1 MNFKKLSLRIRI
13 FLSMTLLILLTY
25 VLIAIMTVFQYKEQ
39 TKEYNSS
46 RFDRK
51 EDAIRLDIGYVMR
64 NSIYPL
70 ETKNIKRIFE
80 KRILEIKSVHKVN
93 IKMYDLKGS
102 LLISSEPIFKHSDSE
117 EVIGYEDLKQL
128 KEKNSHRLTQGS
140 DVEGKS
146 LLASYTY
153 IDDQGENP
161 IGILK
166 LHYLQDNSAQEKDL
180 GEFLYRLGIVY
191 VLMFFT
197 AIIFA
202 YFLSSYITRSLK
214 TIIDKMSETG
224 LDRKNEKIVLGNV
237 SLEIRKLVQAYNIM
251 VDELEESAVK
261 LAKSE
266 REQAWREMAKQ
277 VAHEIK
283 NPLTPMRLTVQS
295 FERRFDAADP
305 MIREKLKDYSDT
317 LIQQIDVMS
326 AIASAFSDFAQMPT
340 QRKEMIEVVGV
351 IRMALDIFNKR
362 HINYHVNAEKILVNL
377 DKSQLIRVVT
387 NVIQNAI
394 HATEDQKNPI
404 IELTLL
410 DNENAIEILVSDNGK
425 GIKEDLKNKVF
436 EPRFTTKSSG
446 MGLGLPMIKKILEG
460 YGGSIEFSSKE
471 DVGTIF
477 TICIPKE

>member
-1 MNFKKLSLRIRI
+1 
-13 FLSMTLLILLTY
+13 MTLLILLTY
-25 VLIAIMTVFQYKEQ
+25 VLIAVMTVFQYKEQ
-39 TKEYNSS
+39 TYEYNTS

-51 EDAIRLDIGYVMR
+51 EDAIRMDIGYVMF
-64 NSIYPL
+64 NSTYSL
-70 ETKNIKRIFE
+70 ETANIKNIFE
-80 KRILEIKSVHKVN
+80 KRIFEIKRVHKVN
-93 IKMYDLKGS
+93 IKMYDLRGN
-102 LLISSEPIFKHSDSE
+102 LLISSEPVFKHSESE
-117 EVIGYEDLKQL
+117 EAVSKDDLTQL
-128 KEKNSHRLTQGS
+128 KEKKSHRLTQGI
-140 DVEGKS
+140 DEEGSS

-153 IDDQGENP
+153 INDQGENP

-166 LHYLQDNSAQEKDL
+166 LHYVQDNSAQEKDL

-191 VLMFFT
+191 VLMFFI
-197 AIIFA
+197 AIVFA

-237 SLEIRKLVQAYNIM
+237 SLEIRKLVQAYNVM

-295 FERRFDAADP
+295 FERRFDPTDP
-305 MIREKLKDYSDT
+305 KIKEKLKDYSET

-326 AIASAFSDFAQMPT
+326 SIASAFSDFAQMPT
-340 QRKEMIEVVGV
+340 KRKESVEVVGV
-351 IRMALDIFNKR
+351 IKMALDIFNKNY
-362 HINYHVNAEKILVNL
+362 INYHVNADKIFVNL
-377 DKSQLIRVVT
+377 DKSQLVRVVT
-387 NVIQNAI
+387 NIIQNAI
-394 HATEDQKNPI
+394 HATEDVGTPI

-410 DNENAIEILVSDNGK
+410 DSEEAIEILVSDNGK
-425 GIKEDLKNKVF
+425 GIKEDLKTRVF
-436 EPRFTTKSSG
+436 EPRFTTKTSG
-446 MGLGLPMIKKILEG
+446 MGLGLPMIKKIIEG

-471 DVGTIF
+471 NVGTIF
-477 TICIPKE
+477 TVNIPKE